1 MSTNASS
8 GTDPEDHTD
17 SVKLDWANLPA
28 GVATISLWHSLHDGE
43 LTALRSDLMD
53 RSLSMELHVHHVLDF
68 PKLPER
74 LSFIFTFVNVTS
86 VRATRWQK
94 WPGQIRE
101 LKGLP
106 YEEQTMLVSEYQA
119 KWREESDS
127 WQSFEK
133 RLRGGHVDTPDIYNA
148 DLAQSD
154 NAVAFRI
161 EVNTEEQ
168 GFQVITVAAKNLS
181 IRRSDGQL
189 LSLEAFLQLGAD
201 YWTALAKRRPNT

>member
-1 MSTNASS
+1 MKASS
-8 GTDPEDHTD
+8 GTNPEDHPD
-17 SVKLDWANLPA
+17 SVKLDWVNLPS
-28 GVATISLWHSLHDGE
+28 GVATISLWDSLHDGE
-43 LTALRSDLMD
+43 LTAVRSDLMD
-53 RSLSMELHVHHVLDF
+53 RSLSMEFQVHHVLDF
-68 PKLPER
+68 HKLPER
-74 LSFIFTFVNVTS
+74 LSFIFAFVNVTS
-86 VRATRWQK
+86 ARATRWQK

-106 YEEQTMLVSEYQA
+106 YEEQTRLISEYQA

-133 RLRGGHVDTPDIYNA
+133 RLATGHVDAPDIYNA

-161 EVNTEEQ
+161 EVNMEEQ
-168 GFQVITVAAKNLS
+168 GFQVITVAAQNLS

-201 YWTALAKRRPNT
+201 YWTAFANRRPNT